1 MTNDPD
7 RLNNLDNKKLID
19 VVKNYRQYGYDEN
32 MRANAISI
40 LNERGI
46 TKEQLEITGNFDNNT
61 YDYAT
66 ELYESFSKS
75 SKIAFVL
82 FLIVLL
88 TNILIPIAAVNS
100 EIMAS
105 LLLLLNFL
113 VLIGYIIFL
122 IRSFMNQNQFYK
134 TINQNYGTEGAL
146 MYLLLGMPFY
156 FLMYFY
162 FRKQMNEKLREIK

>member
-1 MTNDPD
+1 MTNDSD

-32 MRANAISI
+32 MRSTAISI
-40 LNERGI
+40 LDTRGI
-46 TKEQLEITGNFDNNT
+46 TKEQLEITGNFDNST

-66 ELYESFSKS
+66 ELYESFSKN

-82 FLIVLL
+82 LLIILL
-88 TNILIPIAAVNS
+88 TNILIPIIALNS
-100 EIMAS
+100 ELIAS
-105 LLLLLNFL
+105 LLLILNFL
-113 VLIGYIIFL
+113 MFIGYIIFL
-122 IRSFMNQNQFYK
+122 IKSFLNQNQFYK
-134 TINQNYGTEGAL
+134 TINQDYGTEGAF

-156 FLMYFY
+156 FIMYFY